1 MLMCIRTLQQ
11 TNTVCPL
18 EGLLLVT
25 SFIMNVTMP
34 LETIQHLSLGSKSL
48 IFARRPKEEMASQNT
63 VSSQ

>member
-1 MLMCIRTLQQ
+1 MSTPTLQQ

-18 EGLLLVT
+18 EGLLLAT
-25 SFIMNVTMP
+25 SFIMNLTIP

-48 IFARRPKEEMASQNT
+48 IFGRRPKEEMASQNT